1 MARPVASTNRAK
13 TIVLTLRRRILDWS
27 YPPRH
32 QLTEESLCEEFGVSR
47 SPIRQALT
55 QLATEGL
62 LEREPHQSFRVR
74 QLLLADVE
82 DLYEFRF
89 AIEAQ
94 AVRCLAR
101 DGLAPDIEARLRAPW
116 FDPQKLEAASGQV
129 LVKLDETFHA
139 DLVAAHGNRLMM
151 EQIGRI
157 NERLYAFREFDFS
170 HNTRVQSTCAEHTA
184 ILDSI
189 SNRREQEAV
198 ELLRVNISGGLSNV
212 ETTIV
217 HLLARSHSRVE
228 NKENR
233 HGRRTI

>member
-1 MARPVASTNRAK
+1 MSAARPSKNSVKN
-13 TIVLTLRRRILDWS
+13 IVLILRRRILNWS

-101 DGLAPDIEARLRAPW
+101 DGLTKSVEQHLRKTWSHPE
-116 FDPQKLEAASGQV
+116 KLEKATGHE
-129 LVKLDETFHA
+129 LVVLDETFHS
-139 DLVAAHGNRLMM
+139 DLVEAHGNILLL
-151 EQIGRI
+151 EQIKRI

-170 HNTRVQSTCAEHTA
+170 HNMRVQSTCEEHLA
-184 ILDSI
+184 ILDAI
-189 SNRREQEAV
+189 IAHDETKAV
-198 ELLRVNISGGLSNV
+198 ELLKKNITDGLGNV

-217 HLLARSHSRVE
+217 HLLVRSHSHLE
-228 NKENR
+228 NKEKR
-233 HGRRTI
+233 HGRRAF